1 MANYLKSCVLAASAL
16 LLTTVF
22 SSVTIADPPG
32 GLPPG
37 LKKKVERGG
46 DLPPGWEKKLRVGD
60 VLDYDI
66 YRHGRVIVPVDND
79 GVVTLEIEGQRLK
92 LGVDTRRIIDILD

>member
-1 MANYLKSCVLAASAL
+1 MKKTLLAAIAMAAVS
-16 LLTTVF
+16 LTTG
-22 SSVTIADPPG
+22 AHAEPPG

-37 LKKKVERGG
+37 LQKKVERGG

-66 YRHGRVIVPVDND
+66 YRHARVVIPVDDD
-79 GVVTLEIEGQRLK
+79 GVATVEIEGHRIK
-92 LGVDTRRIIDILD
+92 LGVDTRRIIELLD